1 MAINKS
7 LALIGM
13 MGSGKS
19 TIGREVAK
27 KIKIKFVDLDKIIEK
42 NEGQSI
48 VDLFKKKGEKYFRD
62 IEEKTFFS
70 LDSSEQIILAT
81 GGGTFLN
88 KKIREDILKSY
99 ISIWLNASIETLVE
113 RVSYNI
119 NKRPLI
125 NVDNV
130 TDSIKTLKK
139 LRDPIYK
146 EANFEINCD
155 QFVKDVVIKKVI
167 SFYEKNTG

>member
-13 MGSGKS
+13 MGTGKS

-48 VDLFKKKGEKYFRD
+48 VELFKKKGEKYFRD

-70 LDSSEQIILAT
+70 LDSSEHIILAT
-81 GGGTFLN
+81 GGGAFLN

-99 ISIWLNASIETLVE
+99 ISVWLNASIETLVE

-146 EANFEINCD
+146 EANFEINCES
-155 QFVKDVVIKKVI
+155 VCKRCSYKK
-167 SFYEKNTG
+167 SNFFL

>member
-13 MGSGKS
+13 MGTGKS

-48 VDLFKKKGEKYFRD
+48 VELFKKKGEKYFRD

-81 GGGTFLN
+81 GGGAFLN

-155 QFVKDVVIKKVI
+155 HFVRDVVIKKVI

>member
-1 MAINKS
+1 MAINKN

-13 MGSGKS
+13 MGTGKS

-48 VDLFKKKGEKYFRD
+48 VELFKKKGEKYFRD

-70 LDSSEQIILAT
+70 LDGSEQIILAT
-81 GGGTFLN
+81 GGGAFLN
-88 KKIREDILKSY
+88 KKIREDILKNY
-99 ISIWLNASIETLVE
+99 ISIWLNASIETLVK
-113 RVSYNI
+113 RVSYNV

-125 NVDNV
+125 NADNV
-130 TDSIKTLKK
+130 ADSIKTLKK

-146 EANFEINCD
+146 EANFEINCS
-155 QFVKDVVIKKVI
+155 QFARDVVIKKII
-167 SFYEKNTG
+167 SFYEKNAG

>member
-1 MAINKS
+1 MATNKS

-13 MGSGKS
+13 MGTGKS

-27 KIKIKFVDLDKIIEK
+27 KIKIKFIDLDKIIEK

-48 VDLFKKKGEKYFRD
+48 VELFKKKGEKYFRD

-88 KKIREDILKSY
+88 KKIREDILKNY
-99 ISIWLNASIETLVE
+99 ISIWLNARIETLVE

-130 TDSIKTLKK
+130 TDSIKRLKK

-155 QFVKDVVIKKVI
+155 QFVRDVVIKKVI
-167 SFYEKNTG
+167 SFYEKNAG

>member
-13 MGSGKS
+13 MGTGKS

-48 VDLFKKKGEKYFRD
+48 AELFKKKGEKYFRD

-70 LDSSEQIILAT
+70 LDSSKHIILAT
-81 GGGTFLN
+81 GGGAFLN
-88 KKIREDILKSY
+88 KKIREGILKSY
-99 ISIWLNASIETLVE
+99 ISVWLNASIETLVE

-125 NVDNV
+125 NEDNV

-146 EANFEINCD
+146 EANFEINCS
-155 QFVKDVVIKKVI
+155 QFARDVVIKKVI
-167 SFYEKNTG
+167 SFYEKNAG

>member
-13 MGSGKS
+13 MGTGKS

-27 KIKIKFVDLDKIIEK
+27 KIKLKFVDLDKIIEK

-48 VDLFKKKGEKYFRD
+48 VELFKKKGEKYFRD

-81 GGGTFLN
+81 GGGAFLN

-155 QFVKDVVIKKVI
+155 QFVRDVVIKKVI
-167 SFYEKNTG
+167 SCYEKNAG

>member
-13 MGSGKS
+13 MGTGKS

-48 VDLFKKKGEKYFRD
+48 VELFKKKGEKYFRD

-81 GGGTFLN
+81 GGGAFLN

-99 ISIWLNASIETLVE
+99 ISVWLNASIETLVE

-155 QFVKDVVIKKVI
+155 QFVRDVVIKKVI
-167 SFYEKNTG
+167 SFYEKNAG

>member
-81 GGGTFLN
+81 GGGTFSN

>member
-13 MGSGKS
+13 MGTGKS

-27 KIKIKFVDLDKIIEK
+27 KIKVKFVDLDKIIEK

-48 VDLFKKKGEKYFRD
+48 VEIFKKKGEKYFRD

-70 LDSSEQIILAT
+70 LDSSEKIILAT
-81 GGGTFLN
+81 GGGAFLN
-88 KKIREDILKSY
+88 KKIREDILKSF
-99 ISIWLNASIETLVE
+99 ISVWLNASIETLVE

-155 QFVKDVVIKKVI
+155 QFVRDVVIKKVI
-167 SFYEKNTG
+167 SFYEKNAS

>member
-13 MGSGKS
+13 MGTGKS

-27 KIKIKFVDLDKIIEK
+27 KVKIKFVDLDKIIEK

-48 VDLFKKKGEKYFRD
+48 VELFKKKGEKYFRD

-81 GGGTFLN
+81 GGGAFLN

-130 TDSIKTLKK
+130 TYSIKRLKK

-155 QFVKDVVIKKVI
+155 QFVRDVVIKKVI
-167 SFYEKNTG
+167 SFYEKNAG

>member
-1 MAINKS
+1 MTIKKS

-13 MGSGKS
+13 MGTGKS

-48 VDLFKKKGEKYFRD
+48 VELFKKKGEKYFRD

-70 LDSSEQIILAT
+70 LDSSEKIILST

-146 EANFEINCD
+146 EANFEINCS
-155 QFVKDVVIKKVI
+155 QFARDVIIKKVI
-167 SFYEKNTG
+167 SFYEKNAS

>member
-13 MGSGKS
+13 MGTGKS

-48 VDLFKKKGEKYFRD
+48 VEIFKKKGEKYFRD

-70 LDSSEQIILAT
+70 LDSSEKIILAT
-81 GGGTFLN
+81 GGGAFLN

-130 TDSIKTLKK
+130 ADSIKTLKK

-155 QFVKDVVIKKVI
+155 QFVRDVLIKKVI
-167 SFYEKNTG
+167 SFYEKNAS

>member
-1 MAINKS
+1 MATNKS

-13 MGSGKS
+13 MGTGKS

-27 KIKIKFVDLDKIIEK
+27 KIKIKFIDLDKIIEK

-48 VDLFKKKGEKYFRD
+48 LELFKKKGEKYFRD

-88 KKIREDILKSY
+88 KKIREDILKNY
-99 ISIWLNASIETLVE
+99 ISIWLNARIETLVE

-130 TDSIKTLKK
+130 TESIKTLKK

-155 QFVKDVVIKKVI
+155 QFVRDVVIKKVI
-167 SFYEKNTG
+167 SFYEKNAG

>member
-13 MGSGKS
+13 MGTGKS

-48 VDLFKKKGEKYFRD
+48 VELFNKKGEKYFRE

-70 LDSSEQIILAT
+70 LDSSEQMILAT
-81 GGGTFLN
+81 GGGAFLN
-88 KKIREDILKSY
+88 KKIRTDILKNY
-99 ISIWLNASIETLVE
+99 VSIWLNASIETLVE

-119 NKRPLI
+119 VKRPLI
-125 NVDNV
+125 KVDNV

-155 QFVKDVVIKKVI
+155 QFVIDVVIKKVI
-167 SFYEKNTG
+167 SFYEKNAG

>member
-1 MAINKS
+1 MTIKKS

-13 MGSGKS
+13 MGTGKS

-48 VDLFKKKGEKYFRD
+48 VELFKKKGEKYFRD

-70 LDSSEQIILAT
+70 LDSSEKIILAT
-81 GGGTFLN
+81 GGGAFLN

-99 ISIWLNASIETLVE
+99 ISVWLNASIETLVE

-125 NVDNV
+125 NLDNV
-130 TDSIKTLKK
+130 ADSIKTLKK

-146 EANFEINCD
+146 EANFEINCG
-155 QFVKDVVIKKVI
+155 QFARDVVIKKVI
-167 SFYEKNTG
+167 SFYEKNAG

>member
-13 MGSGKS
+13 MGTGKS

-48 VDLFKKKGEKYFRD
+48 IELFRKKGEKYFRD

-70 LDSSEQIILAT
+70 LDCSEQIILAT
-81 GGGTFLN
+81 GGGAFLN
-88 KKIREDILKSY
+88 KKIRKDILKSY

-130 TDSIKTLKK
+130 TESIKTLKK

-155 QFVKDVVIKKVI
+155 QFVRDIIIKKVI

>member
-1 MAINKS
+1 MATNKS

-13 MGSGKS
+13 MGTGKS

-27 KIKIKFVDLDKIIEK
+27 KIKIKFIDLDKIIEK

-48 VDLFKKKGEKYFRD
+48 VELFKKKGEKYFRD

-88 KKIREDILKSY
+88 KKIREDILKNY
-99 ISIWLNASIETLVE
+99 ISIWLNARIETLVE

-130 TDSIKTLKK
+130 TESIKTLKK

-155 QFVKDVVIKKVI
+155 QFVRDVVIKKVI
-167 SFYEKNTG
+167 SFYEKNAG

>member
-13 MGSGKS
+13 MGTGKS

-42 NEGQSI
+42 NEGQLI
-48 VDLFKKKGEKYFRD
+48 VELFKKKGEKYFRE

-81 GGGTFLN
+81 GGGAFLN
-88 KKIREDILKSY
+88 KKIREGILKSY

-125 NVDNV
+125 DADNV

-155 QFVKDVVIKKVI
+155 QFVRDVVIKKII
-167 SFYEKNTG
+167 SFYEKNAS

>member
-1 MAINKS
+1 
-7 LALIGM
+7 L
-13 MGSGKS
+13 
-19 TIGREVAK
+19 E
-27 KIKIKFVDLDKIIEK
+27 IKFVDLDKIIEK

-48 VDLFKKKGEKYFRD
+48 VELFKKKGEKYFRE

-81 GGGTFLN
+81 GGGAFLN

-130 TDSIKTLKK
+130 TDSIKILKK

-155 QFVKDVVIKKVI
+155 QFVRDVVIKKVI
-167 SFYEKNTG
+167 SFYEKNAG

>member
-13 MGSGKS
+13 MGTGKS

-48 VDLFKKKGEKYFRD
+48 VELFKKKGEKYFRD

-81 GGGTFLN
+81 GGGAFLN
-88 KKIREDILKSY
+88 KKIREDILKNY
-99 ISIWLNASIETLVE
+99 ISIWLNARIETLVE
-113 RVSYNI
+113 RVSYNL

-130 TDSIKTLKK
+130 TESIKTLKK

-155 QFVKDVVIKKVI
+155 QLVRDVVIKKVI
-167 SFYEKNTG
+167 SFYEKNAD

>member
-1 MAINKS
+1 MTIKKS

-13 MGSGKS
+13 MGTGKS

-48 VDLFKKKGEKYFRD
+48 VELFKKKGEKYFRD

-70 LDSSEQIILAT
+70 LDSSEKIILST

-155 QFVKDVVIKKVI
+155 QFVRDVVIKKVI
-167 SFYEKNTG
+167 SFYEKNAS

>member
-13 MGSGKS
+13 MGTGKS

-27 KIKIKFVDLDKIIEK
+27 KIKIKFVDLDKIIED

-48 VDLFKKKGEKYFRD
+48 VELFKKKGEKYFRD

-70 LDSSEQIILAT
+70 LDSSKQIILAT
-81 GGGTFLN
+81 GGGAFLN

-99 ISIWLNASIETLVE
+99 ISIWLNASIETLVK
-113 RVSYNI
+113 RVSYNA

-125 NVDNV
+125 NVDNI

-146 EANFEINCD
+146 KANFEINCD
-155 QFVKDVVIKKVI
+155 QFVRDVIIKKVI
-167 SFYEKNTG
+167 SFYEKNAG

>member
-1 MAINKS
+1 MATNKS

-13 MGSGKS
+13 MGTGKS

-27 KIKIKFVDLDKIIEK
+27 KIKIKFIDLDKIIEK

-48 VDLFKKKGEKYFRD
+48 VELFKKKGEKYFRD

-88 KKIREDILKSY
+88 KKIREDILKNY
-99 ISIWLNASIETLVE
+99 ISIWLNARIETLVE

-130 TDSIKTLKK
+130 TESIKTLKK
-139 LRDPIYK
+139 FRDPIYK

-155 QFVKDVVIKKVI
+155 QFVRDDVIKKVI
-167 SFYEKNTG
+167 SFYEKNAG

>member
-1 MAINKS
+1 MTIKKS

-13 MGSGKS
+13 MGTGKS

-27 KIKIKFVDLDKIIEK
+27 KIKIKFIDLDKIIEK
-42 NEGQSI
+42 NEDQSI
-48 VDLFKKKGEKYFRD
+48 VELFMKKGEKYFRD

-70 LDSSEQIILAT
+70 LDSSEPIILAT
-81 GGGTFLN
+81 GGGAFLN

-125 NVDNV
+125 KVDNV

-146 EANFEINCD
+146 EANFEIKCD
-155 QFVKDVVIKKVI
+155 QFVRDEVIKKII